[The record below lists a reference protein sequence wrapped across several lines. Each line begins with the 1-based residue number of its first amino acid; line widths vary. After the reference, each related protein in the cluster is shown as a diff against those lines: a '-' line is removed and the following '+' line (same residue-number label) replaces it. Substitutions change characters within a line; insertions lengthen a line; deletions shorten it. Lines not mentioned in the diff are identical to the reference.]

1 MSTNFELGRI
11 SYNNEHRSGDAV
23 SRLIDEKMIANML
36 AALNNPYISAA
47 LTKENKELI
56 ASVVSSHIS
65 LKSKIVALKH
75 TELKG
80 TISKTSP
87 SVLMGQL
94 FYHHEND
101 EAIALSK
108 LADEELIGNM
118 ISLLSNENVSVL
130 LSKEDF
136 DRTIKSVVSHVTL
149 KASIVRTRQD
159 ELIARNDRVGYSI

>member
-1 MSTNFELGRI
+1 MKMM
-11 SYNNEHRSGDAV
+11 
-23 SRLIDEKMIANML
+23 RLL
-36 AALNNPYISAA
+36 L
-47 LTKENKELI
+47 
-56 ASVVSSHIS
+56 
-65 LKSKIVALKH
+65 
-75 TELKG
+75 
-80 TISKTSP
+80 
-87 SVLMGQL
+87 
-94 FYHHEND
+94 
-101 EAIALSK
+101 LSK